1 MILHITHSYK
11 KGTFIQKGSTL
22 THTTRKLVN
31 SDCETFSPRTS
42 EYGIQIP
49 VSYNQNLL
57 QGERDNCVQIYI
69 GVDIPHLAAS
79 YSQTGRSA
87 GDKSHRIRAS
97 ERCCAGYLQS
107 QYGYSDSHRELT
119 THKVYGTFYK
129 SKGVLCRFKIT
140 FYINNYKYCCV
151 FSVLVFK
158 TTHHSLWEFSQITK
172 GFTPI

>member
-1 MILHITHSYK
+1 MIHHITHSYK

-79 YSQTGRSA
+79 YSRTGRSA

-97 ERCCAGYLQS
+97 ERRCAGYLQS

-119 THKVYGTFYK
+119 IHKVYGIFIK
-129 SKGVLCRFKIT
+129 
-140 FYINNYKYCCV
+140 
-151 FSVLVFK
+151 
-158 TTHHSLWEFSQITK
+158 QK
-172 GFTPI
+172 GFYVDLKSLFISISTDITVHFRFWYL